1 MYNDKIQNVY
11 LVLSLMKTTNMYSSK
26 IENYAL
32 LHILKASV
40 DDSFITDLVE
50 IYYKYIYLML

>member
-1 MYNDKIQNVY
+1 
-11 LVLSLMKTTNMYSSK
+11 MKTTNMYSSK

-40 DDSFITDLVE
+40 DDSVITHLVE
-50 IYYKYIYLML
+50 IYYKYIYLIL